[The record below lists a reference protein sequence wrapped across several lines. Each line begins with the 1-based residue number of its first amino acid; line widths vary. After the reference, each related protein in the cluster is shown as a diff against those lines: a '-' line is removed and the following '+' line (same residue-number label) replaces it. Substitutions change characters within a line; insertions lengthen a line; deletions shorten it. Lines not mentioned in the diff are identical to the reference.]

1 MDFDLSEEHQIFRE
15 TVSKFSQNEIAP
27 LGAEHD
33 QKEEYPR
40 WMFNKAGE
48 LGFLGI
54 PYPEKYGGTGPDT
67 TALAIFAEEITKA
80 DAGISMGL
88 IVQTTVGTSPLY
100 NFGSEEIKQKYL
112 IPAIKGEMVGS
123 FALTEP
129 NVGSDISSIQA
140 TAREDGDSFI
150 LNGTKIFVSNG
161 MSADYAV
168 VAARTEKGS
177 SGHKGISLFLVETNS
192 PGFSRTGLKKLGIRA
207 QDIAEF
213 VLEDCRVPKANL
225 LGEQGKGFYHLVS
238 TVQTTRIIVGAS
250 SVGLAKTAFNTALEY
265 AKERQQFGQSIG
277 NFQGIQFM
285 FADMATEIEMASLMV
300 YKAAFLNDKGI
311 KCTKEASMAKLFA
324 SEMVNRVAYKALQ
337 IHGGY
342 GYMREFPL
350 ERYFRDARIMEI
362 FEGTSEIQRVI
373 ISRELGL

>member
-1 MDFDLSEEHQIFRE
+1 MDFDLSEEHQIFQS
-15 TVSKFSQNEIAP
+15 TVAKFAEKEIAP
-27 LGAEHD
+27 LGAEYD
-33 QKEEYPR
+33 EKEEYPK
-40 WMFNKAGE
+40 WIFKKAGE

-54 PYPEKYGGTGPDT
+54 AYPEKYGGTGPDT
-67 TALAIFAEEITKA
+67 IALSIFTEEITKA

-88 IVQTTVGTSPLY
+88 IVQNTVGTSPLY

-112 IPAIKGEMVGS
+112 VPAIKGEIIGS

-129 NVGSDISSIQA
+129 NVGSDISSVQA
-140 TAREDGDSFI
+140 AAREDGDSYI
-150 LNGTKIFVSNG
+150 LNGAKIFVSNG

-168 VAARTEKGS
+168 VAARTEKGV
-177 SGHKGISLFLVETNS
+177 GHQGISLFLVETES
-192 PGFSRTGLKKLGIRA
+192 PGFSRKGLKKMGIRA

-213 VLEDCRVPKANL
+213 ALEDCRVPKENL
-225 LGEQGKGFYHLVS
+225 LGEKGKGFYHLVS

-250 SVGLAKTAFNTALEY
+250 SVGLAKAAFNTALNY
-265 AKERQQFGQSIG
+265 AKERTQFGQPIG
-277 NFQGIQFM
+277 NYQGIQFM
-285 FADMATEIEMASLMV
+285 LADMATEIELASLMV
-300 YKAAFLNDKGI
+300 YKAAFMNDQGR
-311 KCTKEASMAKLFA
+311 KCIKEASMSKLYA
-324 SEMVNRVAYKALQ
+324 SEMVNRIAYKALQ

-362 FEGTSEIQRVI
+362 FEGTSEIQRII